1 MIVSHVCSSK
11 TSYRGEPPRSVLTLT
26 HAHIQT
32 DRHTHTHTHIPAPRA
47 HCAKRERIMA
57 REVCINILLVGKK
70 LVPLFRLYVTALI
83 QTKTL
88 RDCSDSNCPRSAF
101 TLPPH
106 SSATNLSDLDAPD
119 LALLPPPPP
128 RPHVMYV
135 CMYRERDLYIQV
147 SMRWTRILSQFS
159 QEKCAK
165 QSPRHLPAS
174 NKLSSSSSFPPPSL
188 LLPSSFASF
197 RSLFTAASLNKS
209 SSTTT
214 TPRRGMHQHIH
225 SEVPTYVHITSGR
238 RVLATDSPR
247 NRALTSHRL
256 DIDRQ
261 QECGGG
267 AGMDKEIFVGSG

>member
-88 RDCSDSNCPRSAF
+88 RDCSDANCPRSAF

-159 QEKCAK
+159 QEKLC
-165 QSPRHLPAS
+165 QTVPAPS
-174 NKLSSSSSFPPPSL
+174 PSL
-188 LLPSSFASF
+188 
-197 RSLFTAASLNKS
+197 
-209 SSTTT
+209 
-214 TPRRGMHQHIH
+214 
-225 SEVPTYVHITSGR
+225 E
-238 RVLATDSPR
+238 
-247 NRALTSHRL
+247 
-256 DIDRQ
+256 
-261 QECGGG
+261 
-267 AGMDKEIFVGSG
+267 